1 MQFNFEVL
9 ERDGSVTLLNAEIHS
24 MIIAGWAGRNH
35 EAIEHHIEELAA
47 IGVPRPSQVQ
57 LFYRVSSLLLTQN
70 TEVEVIGEKSSGE
83 IEVLL
88 FAHNGQTYITLTSD
102 HTDRGL
108 ETVSVAYS
116 KQVCPKPMGQQAWRF
131 DDVLDHC
138 DNLQIQSYIIEDG
151 QRVTY
156 QDGTLAALLPPTE
169 LLQKYFSSQIMQDGF
184 AMSCGTVG
192 TQGSIRPSKDFY
204 MVLTDP
210 ILGRTIQHHY
220 RMKVLPEVA

>member
-9 ERDGSVTLLNAEIHS
+9 ELDGSVTLLSAEIHS

-47 IGVPRPSQVQ
+47 IGVPRPSQVP
-57 LFYRVSSLLLTQN
+57 LFYRVSSLLLTQ
-70 TEVEVIGEKSSGE
+70 EADIEVIGEKSSGE

-88 FAHNGQTYITLTSD
+88 FAHNGQTYLTLTSD

-116 KQVCPKPMGQQAWRF
+116 KQVCPKPMGRQAWRF
-131 DDVLDHC
+131 DDVATHC
-138 DNLQIQSYIIEDG
+138 DDLQIQSFVIEHG

-156 QDGTLAALLPPTE
+156 QDGNLAALLPPTD
-169 LLQKYFSSQIMQDGF
+169 LMQKYFSATTMQDGF
-184 AMSCGTVG
+184 AMSCGTIG
-192 TQGSIRPSKDFY
+192 TQGSIRPSEAFY
-204 MVLTDP
+204 MTITDP
-210 ILGRTIQHHY
+210 VLGRNLQHQYHV
-220 RMKVLPEVA
+220 KSLPEVA